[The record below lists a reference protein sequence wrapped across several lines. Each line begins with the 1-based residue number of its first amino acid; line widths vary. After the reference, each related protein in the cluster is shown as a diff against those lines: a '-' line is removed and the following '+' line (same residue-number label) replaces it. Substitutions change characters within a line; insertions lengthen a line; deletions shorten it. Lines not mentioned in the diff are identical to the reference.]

1 MRDFGRATAAA
12 GGVNVMDVSE
22 EDAMV
27 DGWIEIGEDG
37 D

>member
-12 GGVNVMDVSE
+12 GGVMDVSE